1 VTPYGYGVLT
11 AFPSECSADLDL
23 HSTCKQLAEIRRS
36 WETCLLCHRNGY
48 VLEKTDAGG
57 NDEMLKTTIKTLC
70 TSKSLPIP
78 DGELMKIKT
87 RRNSE
92 ELTSVKNT
100 CPGVVI
106 NIDPE
111 SRQLQHLGKDE
122 CYLRKGVAER
132 LRSASQSLPSGVRL
146 MIWDAYRSVAAR
158 EKMHARYVG
167 ELTVEHPFWSEAR
180 IMELA
185 DKFIA
190 NPRKICLHATGGVVD
205 VTLCDDSGKVLEM
218 GSPLDSFNKESETN
232 SEFISD
238 AAKEN
243 RTLLK
248 RCLNSREFV
257 NYPPEWW
264 HWSYGDSYWAAA
276 MEREFAEYGYV
287 EEQKRAGV
295 KARLP

>member
-1 VTPYGYGVLT
+1 MTPYGVGVLT
-11 AFPSECSADLDL
+11 AFPNKCSADPDP
-23 HSTCKQLAEIRRS
+23 HSTGKQLAEIRHSR
-36 WETCLLCHRNGY
+36 ETCLLCHRNGD
-48 VLEKTDAGG
+48 VVTKTAAGG

-70 TSKSLPIP
+70 TSKSRPIP
-78 DGELMKIKT
+78 DGELMKIKAGS
-87 RRNSE
+87 NSE
-92 ELTSVKNT
+92 ELTSVRKA

-132 LRSASQSLPSGVRL
+132 LRSASQSLPSGVHL
-146 MIWDAYRSVAAR
+146 MIWDAYRSVAAQ
-158 EKMHARYVG
+158 EEMHARYVG
-167 ELTVEHPFWSEAR
+167 ELRVKHPFWSGAQ

-205 VTLCDDSGKVLEM
+205 VTLCDDSGKVLDM
-218 GSPLDSFNKESETN
+218 GSPIDAFNQESETN

-243 RTLLK
+243 RALLK
-248 RCLNSREFV
+248 RCLKSREFV

-264 HWSYGDSYWAAA
+264 HWSYGDFYWAAA

-287 EEQKRAGV
+287 EEQERTGA
-295 KARLP
+295 KARSS

>member
-1 VTPYGYGVLT
+1 M
-11 AFPSECSADLDL
+11 AFPSRFSADPDPY
-23 HSTCKQLAEIRRS
+23 STGKQLAETHRCR
-36 WETCLLCHRNGY
+36 ETRLLCHENGDI
-48 VLEKTDAGG
+48 VTKTDAGG

-70 TSKSLPIP
+70 TSKLRPIP
-78 DGELMKIKT
+78 DGELMKIKA
-87 RRNSE
+87 RRNPE
-92 ELTSVKNT
+92 ELTSVRKA

-132 LRSASQSLPSGVRL
+132 LRSANQSLPSGIRL
-146 MIWDAYRSVAAR
+146 MIWDAYRSVAAQ
-158 EKMHARYVG
+158 EEMHARYVG
-167 ELTVEHPFWSEAR
+167 ELRVEHPFWSEAQ

-205 VTLCDDSGKVLEM
+205 VTLCDDSGRALEM
-218 GSPLDSFNKESETN
+218 GSPLDSFNQESETN

-243 RTLLK
+243 RALLK
-248 RCLNSREFV
+248 RCLKSRQFV

-276 MEREFAEYGYV
+276 MKREYAEYGYV
-287 EEQKRAGV
+287 EEQERTGV
-295 KARLP
+295 EARLS